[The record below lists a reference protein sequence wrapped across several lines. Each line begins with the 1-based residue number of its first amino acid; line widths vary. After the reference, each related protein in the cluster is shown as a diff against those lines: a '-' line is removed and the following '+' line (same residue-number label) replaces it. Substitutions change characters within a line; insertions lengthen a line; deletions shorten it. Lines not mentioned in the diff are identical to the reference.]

1 MVWFKHG
8 TLALYGTIYLLSL
21 AVDYRAHSL
30 CAYCRILLYLS
41 VHRRTFLVV
50 TQLRQ
55 DRRPIEV
62 VVVVVMVQEGSCN
75 GVACVYY
82 LYMMSLV

>member
-1 MVWFKHG
+1 MWFKHG
-8 TLALYGTIYLLSL
+8 TLALYGTIYLLAL

-50 TQLRQ
+50 TQLRR
-55 DRRPIEV
+55 DGGRME
-62 VVVVVMVQEGSCN
+62 VVVVMVVMVVQ
-75 GVACVYY
+75 
-82 LYMMSLV
+82 